1 MNLEAWLTIGLTL
14 LGLYTAWMT
23 KMAIGLNEIRALVH
37 RMDKV
42 EERVDSAHGR
52 LAEHDI
58 VLTRLGTAPRAGDAG

>member
-1 MNLEAWLTIGLTL
+1 MSTEAWVGAAFSILAG
-14 LGLYTAWMT
+14 YTAWMT
-23 KMAIGLNEIRALVH
+23 KMAIGLNDIRALIH